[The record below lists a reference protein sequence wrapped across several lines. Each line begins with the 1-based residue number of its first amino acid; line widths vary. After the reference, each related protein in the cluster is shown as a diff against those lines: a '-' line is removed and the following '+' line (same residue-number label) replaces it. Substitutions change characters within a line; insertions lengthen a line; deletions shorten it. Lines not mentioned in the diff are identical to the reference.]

1 MSYLLFFFVRDSF
14 RPAYGKL
21 DVLVSIFPKIPHL
34 ATTATATLKSQR
46 AICDS
51 LQLKQPVI
59 ISVNPD
65 FRNIFFESKERPA
78 TGENKLFPILHPLCV
93 ELLEKKI
100 DMPLTLIYG
109 TLDVCAESFLYF
121 CNVLGENQ
129 YFSREAPP
137 KSENRLF
144 SQYHAEYPQHE
155 KDKLISGLINNTC
168 KARVLFVTVA
178 FGIGVDVPSI
188 RRVIHIGVPRMMEE
202 YFQELGRAG
211 RDGLPAAA
219 TIYYNRYD
227 LRTGKNTVEPVMKE
241 LVSATGCKRKLI
253 LNYFGHDLIQNN
265 SMPVHSCCDNDAAVC
280 DCDECIAIALS
291 HQLQES
297 SLVETN
303 IPGDEDDCS
312 KLLSISYAQK
322 VQIRNA
328 LEQHMQT
335 RYFGPSCVGGMSLA
349 TGFTPSLVD
358 KTIECCEQL
367 VSVEAVEHLLPV
379 FSKENATVIFD
390 IVRRFSA

>member
-1 MSYLLFFFVRDSF
+1 MLFFFVRDSF

-34 ATTATATLKSQR
+34 ATTATATIKSQR

-51 LQLKQPVI
+51 LQLKQAVV

-65 FRNIFFESKERPA
+65 RRNIFFESKERPA
-78 TGENKLFPILHPLCV
+78 TGENKLCPILHPLCV

-100 DMPLTLIYG
+100 DMPLTLVYG

-129 YFSREAPP
+129 YFPLEAPP

-202 YFQELGRAG
+202 YFQEVGRAG
-211 RDGLPAAA
+211 RDGLPAVA

-227 LRTGKNTVEPVMKE
+227 LRTGKHTVEPVMKE
-241 LVSATGCKRKLI
+241 LVSTSGCKRKFI
-253 LNYFGHDLIQNN
+253 LNYFGHDL
-265 SMPVHSCCDNDAAVC
+265 
-280 DCDECIAIALS
+280 DCDECIGIALS

-312 KLLSISYAQK
+312 KLLSISHAQK

-328 LEQHMQT
+328 LEEHMQT
-335 RYFGPSCVGGMSLA
+335 LYFGPSCVGGMSLA

-367 VSVEAVEHLLPV
+367 VSVEAIEHLLPV